1 MTFFKMLKEKNNIIL
16 NAGQREVA
24 SHKDG
29 PILAIAVPGSGKTT
43 TMMCRTGF
51 LIEKHNV
58 DPLRILSVT
67 FSRASAMDMK
77 KRYSSI
83 FSRGQRE
90 PEFSTIHSF
99 ANRCINRF
107 DGERLRSLNILGTMG
122 FPSQEQLV
130 GEAFKAINK
139 YADSEKI
146 KETAVLIGYVK
157 NSMLDDEE
165 ILGLDKQI
173 ESFDKVLEC
182 YENLKTENSLIDFDD
197 MLQMAHKLLK
207 ESPECLSFYQD
218 SYDYYQ
224 IDEAQDTS
232 KLQHEIFNLLASRSE
247 NLLMCGDED
256 QSIYGWRGAAPGYML
271 EFGSRHTGA
280 AITRLEKNYRS
291 TKQIVR
297 AMNNVIG
304 KNENRYEKT
313 MTTDKEEG
321 EAVRIEIPESVL
333 DQNRLIAKELGSRN
347 EGETAAVIYRRNRSG
362 FLMAHE
368 LWMANIPFNIEKS
381 RINEFFW
388 KSVFKDVTSFC
399 KLVDNPFDV
408 KAFRQVYHK
417 MGLFINKGSME
428 SLVQNGGLTE
438 VNIRNSVS
446 GKQNIER
453 FNKRLQDSRRLKH
466 MPVRNLFEELEDGWG
481 YADYLDDAGDAYGY
495 RKNSSKAMFYIMKAM
510 IVGNETPDQYCNR
523 LRSFWT
529 AISKMDGS
537 ASVSLSAVHSVKGLE
552 FDSVYVIDLVED
564 EFPFHVATNGSGLS
578 GGSMEEERCLFYVA
592 GTRAKSRLCLLS
604 PRNFYGEKDAAIS
617 EFILETGIPLP
628 KEARLASKKGKAGKG
643 RPEAEGIYIGKSA
656 LTVFG
661 IVKAEANGAD
671 GLHKKPTTAR
681 VPEPGMKFIAA
692 RDELET
698 GKRVLVNKVGSGVIE
713 KVDNIKDKL
722 SIGIDGKTKV
732 FKISIVLQNRLLQIE
747 EK

>member
-1 MTFFKMLKEKNNIIL
+1 MDFFKMLKEKNNIIL
-16 NAGQREVA
+16 NAGQKEVA

-51 LIEKHNV
+51 LIEKHGV
-58 DPLRILSVT
+58 DPRRILSVT
-67 FSRASAMDMK
+67 FSRASAVDMK

-83 FSRGQRE
+83 FSRGQHE

-107 DGERLRSLNILGTMG
+107 DGERLRYVNILGIRG
-122 FPSQEQLV
+122 FPSQEKLI
-130 GEAFKAINK
+130 GAAFKAINK
-139 YADSEKI
+139 YADPEKV
-146 KETAVLIGYVK
+146 KETAVLIGYAK

-165 ILGLDKQI
+165 ILGLNKQI

-182 YENLKTENSLIDFDD
+182 YENLKIENSLIDFDD

-207 ESPECLSFYQD
+207 DSPDCLRFYQD

-271 EFGSRHTGA
+271 EFGDRHTGA

-291 TKQIVR
+291 TKHIVR
-297 AMNNVIG
+297 AMNNVISI
-304 KNENRYEKT
+304 NENRYEKT
-313 MTTDKEEG
+313 MTTDNEEG
-321 EAVRIEIPESVL
+321 EPVRVERPESVL
-333 DQNRLIAKELGSRN
+333 EQNRLIAKELDSLD
-347 EGETAAVIYRRNRSG
+347 EGEIAAVIYRRNRSG

-408 KAFRQVYHK
+408 KSFRQIYHK

-428 SLVQNGGLTE
+428 SLIQNGGLTE
-438 VNIRNSVS
+438 ANIRDAVS
-446 GKQNIER
+446 GKKNIES
-453 FNKRLQDSRRLKH
+453 FNKRLREIRRLKH

-495 RKNSSKAMFYIMKAM
+495 RKNSSMAMFHIMKAM
-510 IVGNETPDQYCNR
+510 IVGNETPEQYCNR

-529 AISKMDGS
+529 AIANMDGS

-564 EFPFHVATNGSGLS
+564 EFPFHAAANGSGLS
-578 GGSMEEERCLFYVA
+578 GGSLEEERCLFYVA

-604 PRNFYGEKDAAIS
+604 PRNFYGENDAAPS
-617 EFILETGIPLP
+617 EFLLETGIS
-628 KEARLASKKGKAGKG
+628 LAKK
-643 RPEAEGIYIGKSA
+643 
-656 LTVFG
+656 
-661 IVKAEANGAD
+661 
-671 GLHKKPTTAR
+671 R
-681 VPEPGMKFIAA
+681 VPEPGMKFVAA
-692 RDELET
+692 KDELET
-698 GKRVLVNKVGSGVIE
+698 GKRVLVNKFGPGIIE
-713 KVDNIKDKL
+713 KVDNSKDKV
-722 SIGIDGKTKV
+722 SIKIDGKTKA
-732 FKISIVLQNRLLQIE
+732 FRISIILQNELIQIG